1 MTLKTVYIQTF
12 GCQMNT
18 ADSAE
23 MMLALSAR
31 GCISCQDAQKAD
43 VMLINTCT
51 IREHAEH
58 KALSLLG
65 RLRKWKE
72 AKAGRI
78 IIFTGCAAQRL
89 GGEVKKKFQYVDIVC
104 GAKSIDAFDKIIEAS
119 GLFGDA
125 PVKTG
130 AVAGSSPIALVNI
143 MRGCSCKCSYCIVP
157 YVRGEA
163 SSLDFDE
170 VLKNI
175 QAKLDAGAKEI
186 VLLGQTVNA
195 YNYKGKNFAA
205 LLKEAV
211 QLNGLDRLRYLSPH
225 PLFITEE
232 VVEVMATEPKMAKHL
247 HLPVQSGSSKVLKE
261 MKRGYSREE
270 FLSKIALL
278 KKGGIW
284 VSTDIIVGYPTETEE
299 DFKETLTL
307 VDECKFSGAYCF
319 KFSPR
324 MGTPAFSLKELPI
337 NIVEKRLDILL
348 NKVKLNAKAAY
359 KAQEGTVQ
367 RVLMENPHNGRTL
380 SNFWV
385 KTEKPYKTGDTVD
398 FTVKKAEESI
408 LLA

>member
-1 MTLKTVYIQTF
+1 MKTVYIQTF

-175 QAKLDAGAKEI
+175 QAKLAAGAKEI

-211 QLNGLDRLRYLSPH
+211 KLNGLDRLRYLSPH

-398 FTVKKAEESI
+398 LTVKKAEESI

>member
-1 MTLKTVYIQTF
+1 MKNVYIQTF

-31 GCISCQDAQKAD
+31 GCISCPDAKQAD

-89 GGEVKKKFQYVDIVC
+89 GGEVKKKFPYVDIVC

-119 GLFGDA
+119 GLFGGA

-175 QAKLDAGAKEI
+175 QAKLAAGAKEI

-211 QLNGLDRLRYLSPH
+211 KLNGLDRLRYLSPH

-398 FTVKKAEESI
+398 LTVKKAEESI

>member
-1 MTLKTVYIQTF
+1 MKTVYIQTF

-398 FTVKKAEESI
+398 LTVKKAEESI

>member
-1 MTLKTVYIQTF
+1 MKTVYIQTF

-72 AKAGRI
+72 AKAGRV
-78 IIFTGCAAQRL
+78 IIFAGCAAERL
-89 GGEVKKKFQYVDIVC
+89 GGKVKKKFPHVDIVC

-119 GLFGDA
+119 GLFGGASDRPGA
-125 PVKTG
+125 P
-130 AVAGSSPIALVNI
+130 AESSPTALVNI

-211 QLNGLDRLRYLSPH
+211 KLNGLDRLRYLSPH

-232 VVEVMATEPKMAKHL
+232 VADVMATEPKIAKHL

-270 FLSKIALL
+270 FLAKISLL

-307 VDECKFSGAYCF
+307 VDECRFSGAYCF

-324 MGTPAFSLKELPI
+324 MGTPAFSLKELPV

-348 NKVKLNAKAAY
+348 NNVKLNAKAAY

-367 RVLMENPHNGRTL
+367 RVLMESPHNGRTL

-385 KTEKPYKTGDTVD
+385 RTENPYKTGDAVEL
-398 FTVKKAEESI
+398 TVKKAEESI

>member
-1 MTLKTVYIQTF
+1 MKNVYIQTF

-31 GCISCQDAQKAD
+31 GCISCPDAQKAD

-324 MGTPAFSLKELPI
+324 MGTPAFSLKELPM

-398 FTVKKAEESI
+398 LTVKKAEESI

>member
-1 MTLKTVYIQTF
+1 MKNVYIQTF

-31 GCISCQDAQKAD
+31 GCISCPDAKQAD

-89 GGEVKKKFQYVDIVC
+89 GGEVKKKFPYVDIVC

-163 SSLDFDE
+163 SSIDFDE

-175 QAKLDAGAKEI
+175 QAKLAAGAKEI

-211 QLNGLDRLRYLSPH
+211 KLNGLDRLRYLSPH

-398 FTVKKAEESI
+398 LTVKKAEESI

>member
-1 MTLKTVYIQTF
+1 
-12 GCQMNT
+12 MNT

-31 GCISCQDAQKAD
+31 GCISCPDAQTAD

-163 SSLDFDE
+163 SSIDFDE

-175 QAKLDAGAKEI
+175 QAKLAAGAKEI

-324 MGTPAFSLKELPI
+324 MGTPAFSLKELPM

-385 KTEKPYKTGDTVD
+385 KTEKPYKTGDTVEL
-398 FTVKKAEESI
+398 TVKKAEESI

>member
-1 MTLKTVYIQTF
+1 MKNVYIQTF

-31 GCISCQDAQKAD
+31 GCISCPDAKQAD

-163 SSLDFDE
+163 SSIDFDE

-175 QAKLDAGAKEI
+175 QAKLAAGAKEI

-324 MGTPAFSLKELPI
+324 MGTPAFSLKELPM

-398 FTVKKAEESI
+398 LTVKKAEESI

>member
-1 MTLKTVYIQTF
+1 MKTVYIQTF

-72 AKAGRI
+72 AKSGRV
-78 IIFTGCAAQRL
+78 IIFAGCAAERL
-89 GGEVKKKFQYVDIVC
+89 GGEVKKKFPHVDIVC

-119 GLFGDA
+119 GLFGGA
-125 PVKTG
+125 PAG
-130 AVAGSSPIALVNI
+130 AEPPAESSPIALVNI

-163 SSLDFDE
+163 FSLDFDE

-211 QLNGLDRLRYLSPH
+211 KLNGLDRLRYLSPH

-232 VVEVMATEPKMAKHL
+232 VAEVMATEPKIAKHL

-270 FLSKIALL
+270 FLSKISLL

-307 VDECKFSGAYCF
+307 VDECNFSGAYCF

-324 MGTPAFSLKELPI
+324 MGTPAFSLKELPV

-359 KAQEGTVQ
+359 KAQEGTIQ
-367 RVLMENPHNGRTL
+367 RVLMESPHNGRTL

-385 KTEKPYKTGDTVD
+385 RTEKPYKTGDAVELTI
-398 FTVKKAEESI
+398 KKAEESI

>member
-1 MTLKTVYIQTF
+1 MKNVYIQTF

-31 GCISCQDAQKAD
+31 GCISCPDAKQAD

-89 GGEVKKKFQYVDIVC
+89 GGEVKKKFPYVDIVC

-119 GLFGDA
+119 GLFGGA

-163 SSLDFDE
+163 SSIDFDE

-175 QAKLDAGAKEI
+175 QAKLAAGAKEI

-211 QLNGLDRLRYLSPH
+211 KLNGLDRLRYLSPH

-324 MGTPAFSLKELPI
+324 MGTPAFSLKELPM

-398 FTVKKAEESI
+398 LTVKKAEESI

>member
-1 MTLKTVYIQTF
+1 MKTVYIQTF

-72 AKAGRI
+72 AKAGRV
-78 IIFTGCAAQRL
+78 IIFAGCAAERL
-89 GGEVKKKFQYVDIVC
+89 GGEVKKKFPYVDIVC

-119 GLFGDA
+119 GLFGGA
-125 PVKTG
+125 P
-130 AVAGSSPIALVNI
+130 AGPGTPAESSPIALVNI

-211 QLNGLDRLRYLSPH
+211 KLNGLDRLRYLSPH

-232 VVEVMATEPKMAKHL
+232 VADVMATEPKIAKHL

-261 MKRGYSREE
+261 MKRGYLREE
-270 FLSKIALL
+270 FLAKISLL

-307 VDECKFSGAYCF
+307 VDECRFSGAYCF

-324 MGTPAFSLKELPI
+324 MGTPAFSLKELPV

-348 NKVKLNAKAAY
+348 NNVKLNAKAAY

-385 KTEKPYKTGDTVD
+385 RTEKPYKTGDAVEL
-398 FTVKKAEESI
+398 TVKKAEESI